1 MELCNRKKR
10 LGPAAVAAIAVAMLA
25 TACSSSAAATAS
37 PDPSGS
43 FSYAQEVALAQCMR
57 AHGLPTFPNPSASG
71 GFSSTV
77 LTTFDTSTGQAAYGA
92 CRHLLTGAPSI
103 SQLQQVL
110 QTEQQ
115 RQAKALPSLVKFAQ
129 CMRSHGVPDFSLPGQ
144 GSAAPAGKSLGY
156 NPNSPQF
163 QAAVRTCQSV
173 LPPGAHLSIHTSSSA
188 S

>member
-1 MELCNRKKR
+1 MKTGLA
-10 LGPAAVAAIAVAMLA
+10 LAAAAAIAMLA
-25 TACSSSAAATAS
+25 TACGSSAASSAS

-43 FSYAQEVALAQCMR
+43 FSYTQELALAQCMR

-77 LTTFDTSTGQAAYGA
+77 LTTFDTSTGQAAYGT

-103 SQLQQVL
+103 SQLQAVL
-110 QTEQQ
+110 QEEQA
-115 RQAKALPSLVKFAQ
+115 REAKALPALVKFAQ

-144 GSAAPAGKSLGY
+144 GSAAPSGKTPGY
-156 NPNSPQF
+156 NPDSPQF

-173 LPPGAHLSIHTSSSA
+173 LPPGAHLSIHTGSSA
-188 S
+188 SSAS